1 MKQYII
7 TDSEHNRLWIL
18 LPKFG
23 LEERRGKYATVS
35 IDSIIEINNIL
46 QNVGSQP
53 YATTERDKVLDELLV
68 WVKKN
73 NVNHEDSDGDRLP
86 VIVTGKIMNKISELR
101 TATPE
106 HNQ

>member
-53 YATTERDKVLDELLV
+53 YATTERDKVLDAV
-68 WVKKN
+68 MAV
-73 NVNHEDSDGDRLP
+73 VNQYIPFGMSP
-86 VIVTGKIMNKISELR
+86 TAIMVREINEAKQKAEFR